1 MDMSFA
7 NQSLTAEWLTNK
19 NNVKKLEKNVYPVPM
34 EIDRR
39 IALHKLKSM
48 NVKVDELT
56 KTQQEYMDNWQE
68 GT

>member
-1 MDMSFA
+1 MSFA
-7 NQSLTAEWLTNK
+7 NQSLTAEWLTK
-19 NNVKKLEKNVYPVPM
+19 KGNVKKLDKKVYPVPV